1 MARQTLSNRQT
12 LAAQTL
18 TPSGD
23 DGVAIGVN
31 DIMHA
36 RKVFVTLGMS
46 GGAGVAELWGKT
58 VATGG
63 GRWGRIMLLNG
74 GLAFN
79 DGDARHQLVDNAGGY
94 ARLALVVG
102 PPPDG
107 PPGTPVWDCTVADLL
122 ENTLRGD

>member
-1 MARQTLSNRQT
+1 MSRQTLSNRQT

-36 RKVFVTLGMS
+36 RKVLVTLS
-46 GGAGVAELWGKT
+46 VAGGSGVADLWAKT
-58 VATGG
+58 VPTGG
-63 GRWGRIMLLNG
+63 GRWGRVMQLNSG
-74 GLAFN
+74 TALP
-79 DGDARHQLVDNAGGY
+79 DGEARHQLVDNAGGY
-94 ARLALVVG
+94 ARLALVVSA
-102 PPPDG
+102 PT
-107 PPGTPVWDCTVADLL
+107 GTPVWNCTVADLL